1 MRKKRRKLGDKGLV
15 TRMIIYIVRQKVLH
29 QIKSEEYNLCNDFLD
44 RKCYNSNEKVAI
56 KCNILNVLTKL
67 SYIPARGE
75 KVRVTCVCAYKT
87 LDPDKI

>member
-44 RKCYNSNEKVAI
+44 RKCYNSNKKNGYLMQNFERF
-56 KCNILNVLTKL
+56 NQ
-67 SYIPARGE
+67 
-75 KVRVTCVCAYKT
+75 T
-87 LDPDKI
+87 LLHPS